1 MNVTLKSTP
10 AKYQPMASEMIQ
22 SLLALLKELTSL
34 EEEVFTLKKLC

>member
-1 MNVTLKSTP
+1 MNVTLESTP

-34 EEEVFTLKKLC
+34 EGKFSSVTVK